1 MGNQASRINF
11 SDPVQSMGDLPS
23 DSKPSMDQ
31 RLMQL
36 ERRLREQHDSHQQQL
51 ASFLAANAP
60 LREENTALRNAA
72 PTLPHLDT
80 IAHRLDVP
88 LSRRN
93 PIQSK
98 STNNFS
104 PPSRH
109 TRLRGGLRW
118 AERTP
123 SPRTSLDP
131 VLRAL
136 DDISAS
142 PFVPAILNQ
151 EAPPHL
157 SLPKFQMC
165 NGLQDPFD
173 HLMHYR

>member
-60 LREENTALRNAA
+60 LWEENTALRNAA

-109 TRLRGGLRW
+109 TRLRGGLLW

-123 SPRTSLDP
+123 SPVRAWTPCCERWMTSQRPHSSMPSSIKRLRHTCRCRNFRCTMDCRTPST
-131 VLRAL
+131 
-136 DDISAS
+136 I
-142 PFVPAILNQ
+142 
-151 EAPPHL
+151 
-157 SLPKFQMC
+157 
-165 NGLQDPFD
+165 
-173 HLMHYR
+173 